1 MDTLIALYFS
11 LGLIKSSFFDMG
23 AMECLA
29 NQLVHINI
37 NARNKPE
44 DFNFPFISIKC
55 SGRQTSLPS
64 LIRAK
69 VQRITQKRE
78 KLKMLINPLAAQH
91 APHMQSQQSRQSRQS
106 QTRQS
111 QTRQTRK
118 ARHSKYSYNRFR

>member
-1 MDTLIALYFS
+1 MDTLITLYFS

-44 DFNFPFISIKC
+44 QFIFPFISITC
-55 SGRQTSLPS
+55 SGHQTSLPS

-69 VQRITQKRE
+69 VQRITQKKNR
-78 KLKMLINPLAAQH
+78 LKQLIDPLKALKA
-91 APHMQSQQSRQSRQS
+91 SK
-106 QTRQS
+106 TR
-111 QTRQTRK
+111 T
-118 ARHSKYSYNRFR
+118 SYNRFLSTTLT